1 MIYQEMF
8 DEAKALL
15 KDVNV
20 SSVKEDVAFQFNVT
34 GEAEGIFY
42 AEIKDATLYVE
53 PYDYYDRNAML
64 TATAEVLLTILAG
77 KKDPV
82 EAFGNGELAIEGDVE
97 KALLLKDLVAKPVV
111 AKKTVAKKAAPK
123 KPAAKK
129 TATKTTAAKTTA
141 TKTTVAKEKAPA
153 KKTATATKA
162 KAPAKTAA
170 TSTKAKAPTK
180 A

>member
-123 KPAAKK
+123 KPAAK
-129 TATKTTAAKTTA
+129 TTTTKA
-141 TKTTVAKEKAPA
+141 KAPA
-153 KKTATATKA
+153 KTTTTKAKAPAKTTATKA
-162 KAPAKTAA
+162 KAPAKT
-170 TSTKAKAPTK
+170 TAKVTTEK
-180 A
+180 K